1 MMAKTAVR
9 SLILSFSLASLA
21 FSGSADPR
29 PKSPRQSASG
39 GDSDL
44 AVHEWG
50 TFTSVADRSGQA
62 VTWHP
67 LDGVYDL
74 PEFVEHFR
82 SLNFKVSL
90 QGRIRMETPV
100 LYFYSSRPVTVS
112 ARVGFASGIITEWYP
127 HASHV
132 EPDPQKVLDERA
144 LYHWLQ
150 VDGGI
155 EWDSV
160 SVEPGLAARFP
171 SDGRESRYYAAR
183 ETSAAPLAVK
193 TASGAQQEK
202 FLFYRGVSA
211 FHVPIAAESDADGKV
226 TIRNLGEDEVP
237 RVILFERRGDRL
249 GYRLL
254 SAAKGTRQHGAQNE
268 YLLDPPELTS
278 TVESLSEDLESVL
291 IEQGLFPDEAR
302 AMVTTWRSSW
312 FEEGSRLLYIVPRAF
327 VDEVLPLSVSPAPSQ
342 TVRVFVG
349 RMELINPATEQ
360 AVEDALASHDRYTI
374 NKYGRFLEPILD
386 QLKAENPS
394 RADELD
400 RELQDTYSVQ
410 VDDPQA
416 N

>member
-1 MMAKTAVR
+1 MLKTAVR
-9 SLILSFSLASLA
+9 SLILSFSLACIAL
-21 FSGSADPR
+21 SGSAYPR
-29 PKSPRQSASG
+29 PKASSQSASR

-82 SLNFKVSL
+82 TLDFKVRL
-90 QGRIRMETPV
+90 QGTIRMETPA
-100 LYFYSSRPVTVS
+100 LHFYSSRPTTVS
-112 ARVGFASGIITEWYP
+112 ARVGFVNGIITEWYP

-132 EPDPQKVLDERA
+132 EPDAQKVLGETA

-160 SVEPGLAARFP
+160 SVEPGLAAHFP

-183 ETSAAPLAVK
+183 ETSAAPLAVN
-193 TASGAQQEK
+193 TASGTEEEK

-211 FHVPIAAESDADGKV
+211 FQVPIAARPAADGKV
-226 TIRNLGEDEVP
+226 IVRNLRQDEVP
-237 RVILFERRGDRL
+237 GVILFERRGDRL
-249 GYRLL
+249 GYRL
-254 SAAKGTRQHGAQNE
+254 AGALENE
-268 YLLDPPELTS
+268 ALLDPPELTS
-278 TVESLSEDLESVL
+278 TVESLSEDLEGLL
-291 IEQGLFPDEAR
+291 IEQGLYPDEAR
-302 AMVTTWRSSW
+302 AMVATWRNSW
-312 FEEGSRLLYIVPRAF
+312 FEEGSRVLYIVPRAF
-327 VDEVLPLSVSPAPSQ
+327 VDEVLPLAISPAPSQ

-349 RMELINPATEQ
+349 RMELITPASEQ
-360 AVEDALASHDRYTI
+360 AVERALANHDRRI
-374 NKYGRFLEPILD
+374 IDKFGRFLEPILD

-400 RELQDTYSVQ
+400 RELQETYSVP